1 MKKIKF
7 LYIVWL
13 LPAYFFV
20 MVYYQWQVLQ
30 GLQDTYNQGESLIA
44 SIIDFDIKQIAAQT
58 NGYVDLSFT
67 PSDGETRE
75 QRLTLS
81 VQMAASIMES
91 EVVPIRF
98 LETSFEPIVMTTT
111 YPLHRRVV
119 LTNMAMLGLGFL
131 GVFFLS
137 IFVSRHISKRLKNGD
152 KEMVLEFETES

>member
-1 MKKIKF
+1 MIF
-7 LYIVWL
+7 
-13 LPAYFFV
+13 
-20 MVYYQWQVLQ
+20 YQWQVLD
-30 GLQDTYNQGESLIA
+30 GLQETYNQGESLIA
-44 SIIDFDIKQIAAQT
+44 SVVDFDIKQIAAQT

-67 PSDGETRE
+67 PSDGELRE

-98 LETSFEPIVMTTT
+98 LETSFEPIVMTAT

-131 GVFFLS
+131 GVLFLS
-137 IFVSRHISKRLKNGD
+137 VFVSRYISKRLQIGK
-152 KEMVLEFETES
+152 KEIIFEFETES